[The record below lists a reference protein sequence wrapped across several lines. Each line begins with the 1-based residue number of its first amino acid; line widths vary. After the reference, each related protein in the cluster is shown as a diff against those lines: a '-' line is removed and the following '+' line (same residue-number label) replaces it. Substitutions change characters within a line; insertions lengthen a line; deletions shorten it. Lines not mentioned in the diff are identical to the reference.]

1 MTQPMQ
7 AIEGLWI
14 AQVMRESLWLY
25 PTVETLHL
33 WGIGALFGSI
43 LLVDLR
49 LLGVGRGLELQP
61 LLRFAVPFTISGF
74 LLAAATGFLM
84 FIAHPSEFIAST
96 LFVLKMT
103 LLFLLGLNAISVHMR
118 ITTSQ
123 RASGLVLP
131 EPDISIRLQAILSIL
146 GWATVI
152 GLGRWLAY
160 V

>member
-1 MTQPMQ
+1 MTEPMQ

-33 WGIGALFGSI
+33 WGIGALFGAI

-49 LLGVGRGLELQP
+49 LLGLGRGLELRP
-61 LLRFAVPFTISGF
+61 LLRFAVPVTISGF
-74 LLAAATGFLM
+74 VLAAVTGLLM

-103 LLFLLGLNAISVHMR
+103 LLMLLGLNAISLHLR
-118 ITTSQ
+118 IPNPQ
-123 RASGLVLP
+123 GNADLAASVPLL
-131 EPDISIRLQAILSIL
+131 RLQAAVSVL
-146 GWATVI
+146 GWAVVI

>member
-1 MTQPMQ
+1 MQ

-33 WGIGALFGSI
+33 WGIGALFGAI

-49 LLGVGRGLELQP
+49 LLGAGRGLELRP
-61 LLRFAVPFTISGF
+61 LLRFAVPVTIAGF
-74 LLAAATGFLM
+74 VLAATTGSLM

-103 LLFLLGLNAISVHMR
+103 LLMLLGLNAISLHLR
-118 ITTSQ
+118 I
-123 RASGLVLP
+123 APVAGPSGWGV
-131 EPDISIRLQAILSIL
+131 PDVSPSMRLQAMLSIL
-146 GWATVI
+146 GWAAVI

>member
-33 WGIGALFGSI
+33 WGVGALFGSI

-49 LLGVGRGLELQP
+49 LLGLGRGLELRP
-61 LLRFAVPFTISGF
+61 LLRFAVPVTISGF
-74 LLAAATGFLM
+74 ALAGATGLLM

-103 LLFLLGLNAISVHMR
+103 LLMLLGLNAISLHLR
-118 ITTSQ
+118 IPSQ
-123 RASGLVLP
+123 QGNVGLGPPAPLL
-131 EPDISIRLQAILSIL
+131 RLQAVVSAL
-146 GWATVI
+146 GWAVVI
-152 GLGRWLAY
+152 GLSRWLAY

>member
-33 WGIGALFGSI
+33 WGIGALFGAI

-49 LLGVGRGLELQP
+49 LLGLGRGLELRP
-61 LLRFAVPFTISGF
+61 LLRFAVPVTISGF
-74 LLAAATGFLM
+74 VLAAVTGLLM

-103 LLFLLGLNAISVHMR
+103 LLMLLGLNAISLHLR
-118 ITTSQ
+118 IPNVQ
-123 RASGLVLP
+123 GNADPAAPVPLL
-131 EPDISIRLQAILSIL
+131 RLQAAVSVL
-146 GWATVI
+146 GWAVVI

>member
-1 MTQPMQ
+1 MSQSMQ
-7 AIEGLWI
+7 AIEGFWI
-14 AQVMRESLWLY
+14 AQLMRESLWLY

-33 WGIGALFGSI
+33 WGVGALFGSI

-49 LLGVGRGLELQP
+49 LLGVGRGLELRP
-61 LLRFAVPFTISGF
+61 LLRFAVPLTISGF
-74 LLAAATGFLM
+74 VLAAATGFLM

-103 LLFLLGLNAISVHMR
+103 LLMLLGLNAISLHLR
-118 ITTSQ
+118 IAAEQ
-123 RASGLVLP
+123 GNAGLALP
-131 EPDISIRLQAILSIL
+131 VPLLRLQAAVSML
-146 GWATVI
+146 GWAVVI

>member
-1 MTQPMQ
+1 MQ

-14 AQVMRESLWLY
+14 AQAMRESLWLY

-61 LLRFAVPFTISGF
+61 LLRFAVPVTISGF
-74 LLAAATGFLM
+74 VLAAATGLLM

-103 LLFLLGLNAISVHMR
+103 LLMLLGLNAISLHLR
-118 ITTSQ
+118 IQ
-123 RASGLVLP
+123 RPQGNAAPAPPVPSL
-131 EPDISIRLQAILSIL
+131 RLQAAVSVL
-146 GWATVI
+146 GWAVVI

>member
-1 MTQPMQ
+1 MQ

-14 AQVMRESLWLY
+14 AQAMRESLWLY

-33 WGIGALFGSI
+33 WGVGALFGAI

-49 LLGVGRGLELQP
+49 LLGVGRSLELRP
-61 LLRFAVPFTISGF
+61 LLRFAVPVTISGF

-84 FIAHPSEFIAST
+84 FIAHPSEFISST

-103 LLFLLGLNAISVHMR
+103 LLLLLGLNAISVHLR
-118 ITTSQ
+118 ITPGRGT
-123 RASGLVLP
+123 SGLAFSELGLP
-131 EPDISIRLQAILSIL
+131 IRVQVILSIL

>member
-1 MTQPMQ
+1 MQ

-33 WGIGALFGSI
+33 WGIGALFGAI

-49 LLGVGRGLELQP
+49 LLGLGRGLELRP
-61 LLRFAVPFTISGF
+61 LLRFAVPVTIFGF
-74 LLAAATGFLM
+74 VLAGATGLLM
-84 FIAHPSEFIAST
+84 FIAHPSEFITST

-103 LLFLLGLNAISVHMR
+103 LLMLLGLNAISLHLR
-118 ITTSQ
+118 IGPIADPSG
-123 RASGLVLP
+123 RAP
-131 EPDISIRLQAILSIL
+131 ADIAPSMRLQAAVSVL
-146 GWATVI
+146 GWAVVI

>member
-1 MTQPMQ
+1 MTEPMQ

-14 AQVMRESLWLY
+14 AQVMRDSLWLY

-33 WGIGALFGSI
+33 WGIGALFGAI

-49 LLGVGRGLELQP
+49 LLGLGRGLELRP
-61 LLRFAVPFTISGF
+61 LLRFAVPVTISGF
-74 LLAAATGFLM
+74 VLAAVTGLLM
-84 FIAHPSEFIAST
+84 FIAHPLEFIAST

-103 LLFLLGLNAISVHMR
+103 LLMLLGLNAISLHLR
-118 ITTSQ
+118 IPNPQ
-123 RASGLVLP
+123 GNADLAASVPLL
-131 EPDISIRLQAILSIL
+131 RLQAAVSVL
-146 GWATVI
+146 GWAVVI

>member
-1 MTQPMQ
+1 MQ

-33 WGIGALFGSI
+33 WGVGALFGSI

-49 LLGVGRGLELQP
+49 LLGLGRGLELRP
-61 LLRFAVPFTISGF
+61 LLRFAVPVTISGF
-74 LLAAATGFLM
+74 ALAGATGLLM

-103 LLFLLGLNAISVHMR
+103 LLMLLGLNAISLHLR
-118 ITTSQ
+118 IPSQ
-123 RASGLVLP
+123 QGNV
-131 EPDISIRLQAILSIL
+131 
-146 GWATVI
+146 
-152 GLGRWLAY
+152 GLGRLRPCY
-160 V
+160 VFRRSSQHSAGRS

>member
-33 WGIGALFGSI
+33 WGIGALFGSV

-61 LLRFAVPFTISGF
+61 LLRFAVPVTIFGF
-74 LLAAATGFLM
+74 VLAAATGLLM

-103 LLFLLGLNAISVHMR
+103 LLMLLGLNAISLHLR
-118 ITTSQ
+118 IPRPQGNAVS
-123 RASGLVLP
+123 APPVPLL
-131 EPDISIRLQAILSIL
+131 RLQAAVSVL
-146 GWATVI
+146 GWAVVI

>member
-1 MTQPMQ
+1 MSQPMQ
-7 AIEGLWI
+7 AIEGFWI

-33 WGIGALFGSI
+33 WGVGALFGSI

-49 LLGVGRGLELQP
+49 LLGVGRGLELRP
-61 LLRFAVPFTISGF
+61 LMRFAVPLTISGF
-74 LLAAATGFLM
+74 VLAAATGFLM

-103 LLFLLGLNAISVHMR
+103 LLMLLGLNAISLHLR
-118 ITTSQ
+118 IPNVQ
-123 RASGLVLP
+123 GNADLASPVPLL
-131 EPDISIRLQAILSIL
+131 RLQAAVSVL
-146 GWATVI
+146 GWAVVI
-152 GLGRWLAY
+152 ALGRWLAY

>member
-1 MTQPMQ
+1 MQ

-33 WGIGALFGSI
+33 WGVGALFGSI

-49 LLGVGRGLELQP
+49 LLGLGRGLELRP
-61 LLRFAVPFTISGF
+61 LLRFAVPVTISGF
-74 LLAAATGFLM
+74 ALAGATGLLM

-103 LLFLLGLNAISVHMR
+103 LLMLLGLNAISLHLR
-118 ITTSQ
+118 IGPI
-123 RASGLVLP
+123 ADPSGRVP
-131 EPDISIRLQAILSIL
+131 VDIALSMRLQAAVSVL
-146 GWATVI
+146 GWAVVI

>member
-1 MTQPMQ
+1 MQ

-33 WGIGALFGSI
+33 WGVGALFGSI

-49 LLGVGRGLELQP
+49 LLGVGRGLKLRP
-61 LLRFAVPFTISGF
+61 LLRFAVPVTILGF
-74 LLAAATGFLM
+74 VLAALTGFLM

-103 LLFLLGLNAISVHMR
+103 LLFLLGLNAISLQLR
-118 ITTSQ
+118 IAPDHQ
-123 RASGLVLP
+123 ASDAIP
-131 EPDISIRLQAILSIL
+131 FEPSVSIRLQALVSML

>member
-1 MTQPMQ
+1 MQ

-33 WGIGALFGSI
+33 WGIGALFGAI

-49 LLGVGRGLELQP
+49 LLGLGRGLELRP
-61 LLRFAVPFTISGF
+61 LLRFAVPVTISGF
-74 LLAAATGFLM
+74 VLAAVTGLLM

-103 LLFLLGLNAISVHMR
+103 LLMLLGLNAISLHLR
-118 ITTSQ
+118 IPNPQ
-123 RASGLVLP
+123 GNADLAASVPLL
-131 EPDISIRLQAILSIL
+131 RLQAAVSVL
-146 GWATVI
+146 GWAVVI

>member
-1 MTQPMQ
+1 MQ

-49 LLGVGRGLELQP
+49 LLGVGRGLELRP
-61 LLRFAVPFTISGF
+61 LLRFAVPVTISGF
-74 LLAAATGFLM
+74 VLAAVTGLLM

-103 LLFLLGLNAISVHMR
+103 LLMLLGLNAISLHLR
-118 ITTSQ
+118 IPRPQGNAVPAPPVPS
-123 RASGLVLP
+123 L
-131 EPDISIRLQAILSIL
+131 RLQAAVSVL
-146 GWATVI
+146 GWAVVI

>member
-1 MTQPMQ
+1 MQ

-49 LLGVGRGLELQP
+49 LLGVGRGLELRP
-61 LLRFAVPFTISGF
+61 LLRFAVPVTISGF
-74 LLAAATGFLM
+74 VLAAATGLLM

-103 LLFLLGLNAISVHMR
+103 LLMLLGLNAISLNLR
-118 ITTSQ
+118 IS
-123 RASGLVLP
+123 RPRGNAAPAPPVPLL
-131 EPDISIRLQAILSIL
+131 RLQAVVSVL
-146 GWATVI
+146 GWAVVI